1 MRIDRTHI
9 TMSAITVLLCCGC
22 HSTNYRRVISAIP
35 RDTTEAYFVSE
46 HAGLA
51 ETAALHRIAI
61 YWNGPSS
68 TDDSEQQILLVE
80 RAISRKDMG
89 IVLAPAAPFALDTVI
104 QRALAHG
111 IPVVILGAPISLPKN
126 PNLSFVLND
135 VQRVGRLAAERVHQ
149 IVGAQGEIA
158 VVGVDPMSPGSTD
171 CANAFEAALAEVAPR
186 IRIVS
191 KLMGPYTFGQAE
203 MATEQAIEEHPRLA
217 AIYALNLEVT
227 RGAVAAVRSSQAQG
241 RVQIIGSDQGLD
253 TLFLLRQGTID
264 SLLIEDMRGMGEQ
277 AVKNVVARRSDLPV
291 AAVTY
296 REPALLTRDNIKND
310 TMQQML
316 RMDWRPRE

>member
-1 MRIDRTHI
+1 MRIDALCI
-9 TMSAITVLLCCGC
+9 TMSVMMTFVCSGC
-22 HSTNYRRVISAIP
+22 HSVNYRRVIGAIP
-35 RDTTEAYFVSE
+35 RDTAEAYFVSE

-51 ETAALHRIAI
+51 ETAALHHIAI

-80 RAISRKDMG
+80 RAINRKDMG
-89 IVLAPAAPFALDTVI
+89 IVLTPAAPFALDTVI

-111 IPVVILGAPISLPKN
+111 MPVVILGAPISLPED

-135 VQRVGRLAAERVHQ
+135 LQRVGWLAAERIHQ
-149 IVGAQGEIA
+149 IVGDQGEIA
-158 VVGVDPMSPGSTD
+158 IVGADPMSPGSTD
-171 CANAFEAALAEVAPR
+171 CANAFEAALAEVAPH

-203 MATEQAIEEHPRLA
+203 MVTEQAIEEHPHLV
-217 AIYALNLEVT
+217 AIYALNLGTT

-253 TLFLLRQGTID
+253 TLFLLRQGAID
-264 SLLIEDMRGMGEQ
+264 SLLIEDMRGLGEQ
-277 AVKNVVARRSDLPV
+277 AVRNIVARRSGIPV
-291 AAVTY
+291 KTVTY
-296 REPALLTRDNIKND
+296 REPVVLTRDNINSD
-310 TMQQML
+310 AMQQML

>member
-1 MRIDRTHI
+1 MRVDVVSI
-9 TMSAITVLLCCGC
+9 TMPAIMMLLCCGC
-22 HSTNYRRVISAIP
+22 HSSNYRRVISAIP

-51 ETAALHRIAI
+51 EAAALHRIAI

-68 TDDSEQQILLVE
+68 TDDSEQQILFVE

-89 IVLAPAAPFALDTVI
+89 IVLTPAAPFALNTVI

-111 IPVVILGAPISLPKN
+111 MPVVILGAPISLPKDA
-126 PNLSFVLND
+126 NLSFVLND
-135 VQRVGRLAAERVHQ
+135 VQRVGRLAAERIHQ
-149 IVGAQGEIA
+149 IVGDQGEIA
-158 VVGVDPMSPGSTD
+158 IVGADPMSPGSTD
-171 CANAFEAALAEVAPR
+171 CANAFESALTEAAPH

-203 MATEQAIEEHPRLA
+203 MATEQALEEHPHLA
-217 AIYALNLEVT
+217 AIYALNLGIT

-241 RVQIIGSDQGLD
+241 RVRIIGSDQGLD
-253 TLFLLRQGTID
+253 TLFLLRQGAID

-277 AVKNVVARRSDLPV
+277 AVKNIVTRRSDLPV
-291 AAVTY
+291 EAVTY
-296 REPALLTRDNIKND
+296 REPVLLTRDNINSD
-310 TMQQML
+310 AMQQML